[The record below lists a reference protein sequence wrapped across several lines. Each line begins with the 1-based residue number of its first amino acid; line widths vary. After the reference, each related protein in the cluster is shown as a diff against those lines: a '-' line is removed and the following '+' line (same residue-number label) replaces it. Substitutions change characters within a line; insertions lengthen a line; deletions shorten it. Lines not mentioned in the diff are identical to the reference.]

1 MDYHWLWYIGY
12 VETWAYKT
20 MVAVV
25 EVEVEMKVVV
35 FVLQVIMNLVLY
47 LVVGQIHMMLDRY
60 HYHFEMVLKDVV
72 DH

>member
-1 MDYHWLWYIGY
+1 
-12 VETWAYKT
+12 